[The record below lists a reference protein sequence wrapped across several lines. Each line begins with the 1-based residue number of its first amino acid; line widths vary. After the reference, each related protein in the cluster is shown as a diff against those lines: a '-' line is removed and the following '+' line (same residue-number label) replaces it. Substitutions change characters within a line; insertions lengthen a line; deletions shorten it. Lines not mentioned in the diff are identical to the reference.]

1 MDIKLKDK
9 NNKDKWYTMPDKWD
23 DLTLG
28 KYMRVMSYLSG
39 KESEEMDHDKI
50 VNLIHSMS
58 DIPKDALYRISF
70 KDLSKLSTL
79 ITMFLKT
86 EPDVE
91 LKHII
96 EIDNVKYGFHPKLRN
111 ISLGEFVD
119 IEHCIKDGINKNL
132 HTLLSVLYRPVTH
145 IKNDKY
151 RIEDYEPSEDRA
163 NLFKDRLLVGDF
175 NGASVFFYDLG
186 TQLLNT
192 MSLSLKQK
200 KAKET
205 QSNPQL

>member
-9 NNKDKWYTMPDKWD
+9 NNKDKWYTMPDTWD

-28 KYMRVMSYLSG
+28 KYMKVMTYLSN
-39 KESEEMDHDKI
+39 KDEEELSHDKI

-58 DIPKDALYRISF
+58 DIPKDALYRVSF

-86 EPDVE
+86 EPNAK

-132 HTLLSVLYRPVTH
+132 HTLLSVLYRPVTY

-163 NLFKDRLLVGDF
+163 NLFKDRLMVGDF

-192 MSLSLKQK
+192 MSQSLKEKRRMEKQN
-200 KAKET
+200 
-205 QSNPQL
+205 NPQQ